1 MNHCQDEMK
10 KAVAAGYWN
19 LFSFNPALKAE
30 GKNPFTL
37 TSKPGDGS
45 YQDFLNNETR
55 YSRLTRSFP
64 ERAQKLFAAS
74 EEAAKARYEHLL
86 RLVELYK

>member
-1 MNHCQDEMK
+1 MGI
-10 KAVAAGYWN
+10 GY
-19 LFSFNPALKAE
+19 ALCPSTMQ
-30 GKNPFTL
+30 G
-37 TSKPGDGS
+37 GDVSGIVETVS
-45 YQDFLNNETR
+45 YTHLDVYKRQYQDFLNNETR

-74 EEAAKARYEHLL
+74 EEAAKARYEHLQ

>member
-1 MNHCQDEMK
+1 MISE
-10 KAVAAGYWN
+10 GPLY
-19 LFSFNPALKAE
+19 AE

-37 TSKPGDGS
+37 TSKQGDGS

-64 ERAQKLFAAS
+64 DRAEKLFKAS